1 MESDSRLLFDDEFDD
16 STNEIE
22 DEGEFSL
29 LTGFENDRVSK
40 VGKSHIFGEEEN
52 EWDFSGKC
60 DTSIGRLVGEHDTPN

>member
-1 MESDSRLLFDDEFDD
+1 MGFEWSQKRLLA
-16 STNEIE
+16 I
-22 DEGEFSL
+22 
-29 LTGFENDRVSK
+29 DRVSK